1 MFKLPY
7 PAIAAL
13 ASACLLAACSPKFD
27 WRDYRSPDAPFTAL
41 FPGKPAS
48 FSREVDLEG
57 VKVQMSM
64 AASEIDGAT
73 FAVASAEM
81 ADAAQARATLAVMK
95 QAMLNNI
102 KGSIDQEKSA
112 SAASAN
118 GAGSRQQTSIALE
131 AHGMQNGKPVRLV
144 GRFVAHDK
152 RIYQIIA
159 IGDEKHLTRDNIDTF
174 MTSVKLN

>member
-1 MFKLPY
+1 MLKLPY
-7 PAIAAL
+7 SALAAL

-27 WRDYRSPDAPFTAL
+27 WRDYRSPDAPYTAL
-41 FPGKPAS
+41 FPGKPAT
-48 FSREVDLEG
+48 FSRDVDMKG
-57 VKVQMSM
+57 VKAHMSM

-81 ADAAQARATLAVMK
+81 ADATQARAALAVMK

-102 KGSIDQEKSA
+102 KGSVDQEKTASA
-112 SAASAN
+112 SSSN
-118 GAGSRQQTSIALE
+118 GAVSREQTSITLE

-144 GRFVAHDK
+144 GRFVAQDR